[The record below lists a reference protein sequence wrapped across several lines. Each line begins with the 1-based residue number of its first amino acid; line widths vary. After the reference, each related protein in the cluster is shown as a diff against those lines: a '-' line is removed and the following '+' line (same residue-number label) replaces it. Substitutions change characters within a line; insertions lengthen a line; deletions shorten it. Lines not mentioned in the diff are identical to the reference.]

1 MELNNKSNEEKKNE
15 LNNKLETLIY
25 QKDTNISL
33 FIAELDRIFGE
44 LFIFS
49 EVLSEEKKYSIL
61 YSALPYETVIETNI
75 QLSKNTL
82 KVKPLENYHFTHNV
96 FEGRIK
102 K

>member
-44 LFIFS
+44 LLYLVKYYLRKRNTASCIPRYPTK
-49 EVLSEEKKYSIL
+49 LS
-61 YSALPYETVIETNI
+61 
-75 QLSKNTL
+75 
-82 KVKPLENYHFTHNV
+82 
-96 FEGRIK
+96 
-102 K
+102 